1 MDSKFRINKEI
12 NAHSMNDVLPGI
24 CKLID
29 LYEVNVTKMCKETN
43 IPRSTLYEFLYSD
56 SNALNMIQKLI
67 VYLGVEISI
76 KPAARK

>member
-1 MDSKFRINKEI
+1 MDSIKRINKEI
-12 NAHSMNDVLPGI
+12 TAQSMSDVLPGI

-29 LYEVNVTKMCKETN
+29 LYEVNITKMCKETG
-43 IPRSTLYEFLYSD
+43 IPKSTLYDFLYRD